1 MDQVKE
7 EKLTDSIATIDRLK
21 QEVNA
26 FVAERQWESFHSP
39 KNLAMSIAIE
49 TAELMEHFQWTNP
62 SIPENP
68 VGNDSPVAQELA
80 DLFAYTLRLAEV
92 LQIDLSEALALK
104 MVRNRLKYPVG
115 ADYIP
120 RDITR
125 PES

>member
-49 TAELMEHFQWTNP
+49 TAELMKHFQWTNP